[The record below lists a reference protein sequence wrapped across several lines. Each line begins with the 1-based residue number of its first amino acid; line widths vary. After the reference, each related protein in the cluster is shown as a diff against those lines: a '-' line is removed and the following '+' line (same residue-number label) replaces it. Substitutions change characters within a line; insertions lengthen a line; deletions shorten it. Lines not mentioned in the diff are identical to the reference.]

1 MGETP
6 ESAGGTGSRC
16 SCCLKECRYSRCHSA
31 REPLVFSCERARYA
45 FDGCSR
51 LESSVVAPRCALSQ
65 LSGVLGS
72 ADWSGSGAAAGAVA
86 RDGEHHLAERPRLE
100 DALRAEHAQ
109 VARLRVMS
117 ELHHARKLRGAV
129 AQCERVEHGARVW
142 LPRGVV
148 PRRLRAGEALVCQ
161 DDTLGSQPPRCVLS
175 ILTPC
180 GSFGGP

>member
-1 MGETP
+1 M
-6 ESAGGTGSRC
+6 
-16 SCCLKECRYSRCHSA
+16 
-31 REPLVFSCERARYA
+31 FSCERARYA

-161 DDTLGSQPPRCVLS
+161 DDGGDGEGEVNPLEVDRGEGSASDPVQPTRVAS
-175 ILTPC
+175 A
-180 GSFGGP
+180 GGGVGVS